1 MHNIRITAELTM
13 DRQEGGYSVYCPEF
27 DVYSQGETT
36 EDAIQ
41 NIKEAVT
48 GYIKAIGIEKALK
61 EFNPP
66 IRETLEL
73 SIK

>member
-1 MHNIRITAELTM
+1 MHNIRITAELTP

-36 EDAIQ
+36 EEAIS
-41 NIKEAVT
+41 NIKEAVN
-48 GYIKAIGIEKALK
+48 GYIRVVGVEEALK

-73 SIK
+73 IIK